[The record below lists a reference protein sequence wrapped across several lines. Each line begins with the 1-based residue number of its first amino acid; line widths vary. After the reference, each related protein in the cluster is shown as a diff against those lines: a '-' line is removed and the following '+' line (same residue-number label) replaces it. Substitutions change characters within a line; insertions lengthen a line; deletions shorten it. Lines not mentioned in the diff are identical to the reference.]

1 MHEESGFADFAG
13 GFVLADRA
21 VLDTVDAEFE
31 FFDFLGVGSTR
42 AGIDAGSSAKLG
54 GFLALFA
61 SSEVDVVANKTAVVG
76 TSDTFSVSFDEEF
89 VASFLAFISLE

>member
-1 MHEESGFADFAG
+1 MHEESGFADFTG
-13 GFVLADRA
+13 GFVLADGA

-31 FFDFLGVGSTR
+31 FFDFSGEGAVG
-42 AGIDAGSSAKLG
+42 AGIDAVSSAKLG

-61 SSEVDVVANKTAVVG
+61 SSEVDVVADETAVVG